1 MAWAL
6 LIITMMRVRSR
17 PPEAATTLVE
27 VLVAAVVVTIFFA
40 SIFQVSAVCLRYISS
55 SKENISAIECV
66 HDQLEQ
72 FRSLAFADLVDPTFQ
87 AVAPTPPP
95 AHRRRRHRNTAT
107 PQLNDSIQRL

>member
-1 MAWAL
+1 MAL
-6 LIITMMRVRSR
+6 LIITVMRVRSR

-27 VLVAAVVVTIFFA
+27 VLVAAVVVAVFFA
-40 SIFQVSAVCLRYISS
+40 SLFQVSAVCLRYISS

-66 HDQLEQ
+66 HDRLEQ

-95 AHRRRRHRNTAT
+95 AHRRRRHRNAAT
-107 PQLNDSIQRL
+107 